1 MIARGLGVRR
11 MAILAVAVS
20 VLGAAACGDDST
32 GQASGEAGENGAG
45 DAGTSP
51 SPPPASP
58 GTSQLEAQGIEID
71 VPPGWQEVALPALGF
86 GVAMP
91 EGWEAVVLSEEGLE
105 TLRNASPIVPHFT
118 ASATAA
124 ARAGAVFY
132 AAGVAD
138 GAGDGPRGSVP
149 AEGPGGD
156 ALAPVVD
163 LKVRADTASG
173 VQDMVGLEDYARQAA
188 GALPNASVGRVAD
201 APYPAVDVRYRD
213 PTVQGTERVMLA
225 PSGAVYSFIV
235 TSEDAATHDE
245 IAPALLATV
254 AFPPP

>member
-11 MAILAVAVS
+11 MAILALTVS
-20 VLGAAACGDDST
+20 VLGAAACGDDSA
-32 GQASGEAGENGAG
+32 GQASGRAGENGAG
-45 DAGTSP
+45 DGSSP

-71 VPPGWQEVALPALGF
+71 APPGWQEVALPALGF

-105 TLRNASPIVPHFT
+105 TLRNASPVVPHFT

-138 GAGDGPRGSVP
+138 GAGDGPAGSVP
-149 AEGPGGD
+149 AEDPEGD
-156 ALAPVVD
+156 ASAPVVD
-163 LKVRADTASG
+163 LKVRVDTASG
-173 VQDMVGLEDYARQAA
+173 VQDMVGLEDYARQTA
-188 GALPNASVGRVAD
+188 GALPNANVGRVAD
-201 APYPAVDVRYRD
+201 APYPTVDVRYRD
-213 PTVQGTERVMLA
+213 PTVRGTERVVLA